1 MLKPSYGLRRLVG
14 LTRLRRPELLD
25 SNRHNHKS
33 FSSGEPSLDEWLQK
47 YASQNRRRDTAAT
60 WVIADEDYVVVAYV
74 SLSMTGIDIS
84 NAPDEL
90 AKRSP
95 KVIPALLL
103 GRLAVDQRYAGMG
116 VGTKLVAHV
125 LATAVDL
132 NTKAACRAVVVNVL
146 NEGVRAWW
154 QRFGF
159 QPFDPADPKGLD
171 LYLLASQ
178 IQATLEAIQP
188 TR

>member
-1 MLKPSYGLRRLVG
+1 
-14 LTRLRRPELLD
+14 
-25 SNRHNHKS
+25 
-33 FSSGEPSLDEWLQK
+33 
-47 YASQNRRRDTAAT
+47 
-60 WVIADEDYVVVAYV
+60 
-74 SLSMTGIDIS
+74 MTGIDIS